1 MNNLQDI
8 FLYSKKP
15 FFDSIKSTSNLV
27 KPSFDNFFQGV
38 EYACNNNSLSSGNLI
53 DQFEAELS
61 QIHGTKYC
69 ISFCNGLWAMV
80 LTIKSLALK
89 GRSEVIMPAMT
100 YRRLA
105 DIVAWLNLI
114 PHFTDVNP
122 TTLSCTAE
130 DFERS
135 INENTSLLL
144 VAQPIVKVCD
154 MESFERLGTKY
165 GIPVFFDSVESGIG
179 TSKGRKIGSFG
190 DAEAFSM
197 HASKLING
205 FEAGY
210 ITTNS
215 EKLANNLKLLRD
227 NGIDSKSGEI
237 KELGLNAKLNEIHA
251 SMGLIGLH
259 ELEQQISKNV
269 KRYNTY
275 NDTIAKIKGLSVVK
289 YDKTE
294 KRGYKNI
301 LIKIEDEWP
310 LSREET
316 LKLMH
321 SDNMLARPYYWPP
334 LHKKETSYPT
344 ISGEI
349 KYAEKI
355 SEKYIL
361 MPSGDFVSNNDIKK
375 ICNYLELIRKN
386 AQEIKEKIAHECF

>member
-1 MNNLQDI
+1 MYDIKNI
-8 FLYSKKP
+8 FLYSQKP

-27 KPSFDNFFQGV
+27 KPSFDDFFKGV
-38 EYACNNNSLSSGNLI
+38 EYSCNNNSLSSGNLI
-53 DQFEAELS
+53 EQFEAELS
-61 QIHGTKYC
+61 KIHGTKYC

-80 LTIKSLALK
+80 LTMKLLALK
-89 GRSEVIMPAMT
+89 GRNEVVMPAMT

-130 DFERS
+130 DFELS
-135 INENTSLLL
+135 INKNTSLLL

-154 MESFERLGTKY
+154 MESFERLGAKY
-165 GIPVFFDSVESGIG
+165 DIPVFFDSVEAGIG
-179 TSKGRKIGSFG
+179 TLNGRKIGSFG

-210 ITTNS
+210 ITTNN
-215 EKLANNLKLLRD
+215 EELANNLILLRD

-259 ELEQQISKNV
+259 EFDQQIAKNIT
-269 KRYNTY
+269 RYNTY
-275 NDTIAKIKGLSVVK
+275 IEIVDKIEGLTVVK

-294 KRGYKNI
+294 KRTYKNI
-301 LIKIEDEWP
+301 LIEIEDEWP
-310 LSREET
+310 FSREDT

-321 SDNMLARPYYWPP
+321 ADNMLARPYYWPP
-334 LHKKETSYPT
+334 LHKKETSYQT
-344 ISGEI
+344 ITGKI
-349 KYAEKI
+349 QYAEKI

-361 MPSGDFVSNNDIKK
+361 MPSGDFVSTNDIKM
-375 ICNYLELIRKN
+375 IGDYLQLIRKN
-386 AQEIKEKIAHECF
+386 AKEIKEKIVHEHF